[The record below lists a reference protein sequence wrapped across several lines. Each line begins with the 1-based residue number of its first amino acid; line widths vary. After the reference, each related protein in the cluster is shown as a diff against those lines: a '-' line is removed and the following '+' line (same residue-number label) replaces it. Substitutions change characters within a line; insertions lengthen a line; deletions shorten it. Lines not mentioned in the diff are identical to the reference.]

1 MSNFPALQLS
11 SKRLQNPESYRRSQ
25 HLFLQEEITFKTIE
39 REKIIRGLQG
49 IKNDLRTVMNFIDWT
64 RISNTFTES
73 NIKANGF

>member
-39 REKIIRGLQG
+39 RKKVIRELKK
-49 IKNDLRTVMNFIDWT
+49 IKNDLRTIMNFIGLT
-64 RISNTFTES
+64 HISSKFTV
-73 NIKANGF
+73 ITLKQLNG

>member
-39 REKIIRGLQG
+39 REEIIRGLQG

-73 NIKANGF
+73 NIKANGY

>member
-11 SKRLQNPESYRRSQ
+11 SNRLQNPESYRRSQ

-39 REKIIRGLQG
+39 REEIIRGLQG

-73 NIKANGF
+73 NIKANGY